1 MRTSSFSMPYPW
13 QENPSVDLLRRDGD
27 AWTYRMGLLPLAA
40 DPDEWSAIRLPE
52 CAAWCYPFASTDE
65 LFLFYHVYAWMFAL
79 DLLFVHTFKA
89 EHDLDGAQAM
99 TERLSLFMPLDST
112 GRTMPDP
119 ENPIER
125 SLADLWLRLT
135 PTRSMAWKRDML
147 SAQIDYIDGQYWELE
162 CMSSEWVPDPAEY
175 LVRRRASYGG
185 AVGICLAERAA
196 KAEVPPRV
204 RCSRPFRALMDAWTD
219 IQTLHNDVR
228 SYRREIEQE
237 GETCNSVLAFAT
249 LLTISADEAATVV
262 TRLRAARLSEYMHLD
277 STGLP
282 ELAKRL
288 RLDHDE
294 KEQLSA
300 VMKAM
305 RDHLAGFHTWQ
316 NSAARYQALAPGE
329 ETATLHG
336 S

>member
-1 MRTSSFSMPYPW
+1 MPYPW
-13 QENPSVDLLRRDGD
+13 QENPSVNLLRRDGD
-27 AWTYRMGLLPLAA
+27 AWTYSTGLLPLAA
-40 DPDEWSAIRLPE
+40 DADEWSAIRLPE
-52 CAAWCYPFASTDE
+52 CAAWCYPFVSTDE
-65 LFLFYHVYAWMFAL
+65 LFLLYHVYAWMFAL
-79 DLLFVHTFKA
+79 DLLFVRTFKA

-99 TERLSLFMPLDST
+99 AERLSLFMPLDST
-112 GRTMPDP
+112 PRTMPDL
-119 ENPIER
+119 ENPMER

-147 SAQIDYIDGQYWELE
+147 SAQIDYVDGQCWELE
-162 CMSSEWVPDPAEY
+162 CMRRGRVPDPAEY
-175 LVRRRASYGG
+175 LVRRRVSYGG
-185 AVGICLAERAA
+185 PVGICLAEHAA
-196 KAEVPPRV
+196 GAEVPPRV

-219 IQTLHNDVR
+219 IQALHNDIR

-237 GETCNSVLAFAT
+237 GETCNSVAAFST
-249 LLTISADEAATVV
+249 LLAISADEAATVV
-262 TRLRAARLSEYMHLD
+262 TRLRTSRLSEYMHLD

-294 KEQLSA
+294 NEQLSA

-316 NSAARYQALAPGE
+316 NGAARYQALAPGE
-329 ETATLHG
+329 ETATLRG